1 MKIAFTSSRFVVPL
15 LFTLGLTLSCLQGYA
30 QVRGTVFRDFNGNG
44 TRDTNEPLIPGVV
57 VNVYNTSSGSGVL
70 CGTTTTSGNTAPNY
84 NVAGCG
90 TGDVRV
96 EFVLPTSGQ
105 CAIDSLDF
113 SALGGATYGS
123 SVQFAKGNST
133 NVNFGLYYPNDF
145 NLGAANSMV
154 YVPCYVHGD
163 PVASGG
169 ASGASEWFVGFPY
182 NNTGSTTPPSK
193 KLNGYMIGAT
203 WGVAYS
209 RKAKKIFT
217 SALIKRHVG
226 LGQLG
231 TGGIYI
237 IDEATF
243 VADSL
248 YDLDKNGFRTRA
260 AATAPAYGSSTSYA
274 LATAT
279 AGSPAV
285 ANTGVSVSF
294 LGSTDPVSGLPEGLG
309 VMGTNA
315 QRGLSGTPTTPT
327 YDPAAFDQV
336 GKVGLGDLE
345 ISDDEQYLFVVNLYS
360 RKLLRMKFDNP
371 ANPTTFTEVVEY
383 SLPNI
388 TVNNGL
394 LRPWALKYFRGKLY
408 VGAVSTGENGGSITI
423 NGASDV
429 RAYVFE
435 VNDPTGNLTF
445 NNTPLLDY
453 PLNYTKGT
461 TTSTTGDNR
470 WYPWTHRASDVIWN
484 GAFNLAYPQ
493 PILSDIE
500 FSDRGDMLLTF
511 SDRAGHQ
518 LGANNYRFLSTSTE
532 IRYGT
537 SGGDIQVAGLNCQ
550 TQTFTLESNGRYN
563 SINGELYSGGVGNVQ
578 GPGGGEFFNAEAFGI
593 HAETSMGAMAVLKGT
608 GNVLMTIMDPDA
620 YVTGGVVKFSTS
632 NGAASGA
639 YRLYGDGSVPGATNT
654 ALGKAIGLGDLE
666 LTGTFAPIEIG
677 NRVWQDTDADGFQD
691 AGELGLANVKVILC
705 DANGVKIDSVLTDA
719 NGNYYFSSATGTN
732 TSSAK
737 YGINLLPN
745 TNYILK
751 FPAAVGT
758 NSITTLNAGTNDLI
772 DSDAGTNGQ
781 IAFTTG
787 DIGATDHSFDVGYR
801 SCLPAVTNIAQVTAT
816 CSGVVVNNNASVTV
830 TATGDKYA
838 IGTSTLYAAATTFT
852 GSFTANNL
860 TAGSLLTFRIFNGAD
875 ACYRD
880 TTILVNQK
888 LCPAPPCTNTI
899 GGTVFNDFNNNGVF
913 NTTDSLGFAGIKVY
927 AFNCAGVKIDSAVTD
942 YRGRYTLT
950 NVTASNDT
958 VRIEFVRATFPTWAK
973 PTYNGTDG
981 RTDVQFVIAP
991 NCTVDLGLTTDY
1003 CQTNPFVMVPCHV
1016 NGATT
1021 ATGDALIRFS
1031 YDVTSGGANANKKQL
1046 SNTNQIG
1053 TTWGIAYQKST
1064 SRLFAAAF
1072 LKRHSAMGPNGGG
1085 AIYQINPDATG
1096 LNGTLFFDMNT
1107 VESTG
1112 SIADNATRGVNTA
1125 AGSPNTDAT
1134 TFAQIGKV
1142 SLGDIDITEDEEF
1155 LYTINLATK
1164 KLYRVP
1170 TTNPTAGNVTSWVI
1184 PTPGCVGGEWR
1195 PWATKTYR
1203 GKVYVGGVCD
1213 AATSQLRSDLKAVV
1227 YEFTPATG
1235 TFSQVLNFK
1244 LDFDRGA
1251 ATWYTAL
1258 TGSDLDKQSHWNPWT
1273 DDFTVAVQT
1282 GLHDLY
1288 PQPVLSDIEFDVD
1301 GSMILG
1307 FLDRWGH
1314 QTGEANNFPN
1324 GVLAEQGVT
1333 GGDVMRAYNNNGIY
1347 EIENDGKVGPLT
1359 VGGTT
1364 AQQNYNASST
1374 YAPNGQGRGGKE
1386 FYFGDTWM
1394 NNHDERSMGS
1404 LALLPGSGQVIM
1416 AAMDA
1421 NNTIYSGGTIW
1432 LNNTTGLADKAYTL
1446 YSGGVASFGK
1456 GYALGDLELQ
1466 CNPQPIQIGNRLWI
1480 DTDRDGVQD
1489 PCNEPGIANVVVSLY
1504 DKAGN
1509 FIAKDTTNALGEYY
1523 FDATNVVDTVGLAKP
1538 NFRGPQPNT
1547 QYYIVIGKE
1556 TIGTGAQFN
1565 RADGILTLS
1574 TGQKYELTIANSTQ
1588 NSGNDQNDSDFELAG
1603 SSAPVALQGFPVIC
1617 EATPSS
1623 GANHTFDAGFIPACV
1638 KPLFTAFT
1646 QVNATCSNGVVQNNA
1661 SVTITSNGDKYAI
1674 GTNTAYAS
1682 ATTFTGSFT
1691 LNNQIAGSTITVRVF
1706 KGENACFKDTT
1717 FKVNTVLC
1725 PAPPCTNTIGGTV
1738 FNDFN
1743 NNGVF
1748 NTTDSLGFAG
1758 IKVYAFNCAGAKIDS
1773 AVTDYRGRYTLT
1785 NVTAANDTVRIE
1797 FVRATFPV
1805 WARPTNNGVDGRTD
1819 VQFVI
1824 APNCTVDMGLTGL
1837 HDYCQASPLMTTT
1850 CFVNGASGNG
1860 VNPLE
1865 VLVKF
1870 NYNTSGTT
1878 PQPQYLSNKGE
1889 FGSVWSTAYNN
1900 QTKQLFTGSFLK
1912 RHAGLKDMDGDN
1924 KGDLGIIWQTSNPY
1938 AATLTNSVWADL
1950 TKAPYN
1956 LDFGTIGDDAARGL
1970 GVPTAPSNDA
1980 TTFPLIGKVGIGDID
1995 ISHDNSALWVVNP
2008 KGSQLHKIAINTDG
2022 SAGAL
2027 TTFNIPK
2034 ACGSSYDT
2042 LYIKAGGNVNG
2053 ALINGFVGDEF
2064 FSGGV
2069 TTSSGRSG
2077 AAYSTFRN
2085 GAGFEYKISLPNG
2098 TYNVQLYFGNNT
2110 AARNQTNTV
2119 EGTAQTLAIAAN
2131 ASVSQMFNNVAV
2143 TDDRL
2148 DITINDLPG
2157 GDANA
2162 ILSGIKIWSV
2172 AGAKFEDRAYPFALK
2187 YHKGKVYV
2195 GTTCPAELTQDK
2207 EQLKSIVY
2215 ELTDDGSTIFTPVLT
2230 VPLTYTHG
2238 RPYSQ
2243 EPVVRWQAWTGAI
2256 DKAFNVDIFTV
2267 YPQPVL
2273 SDIEFLEDGD
2283 MVLGFFDRFGHQS
2296 GDRNY
2301 KTYGT
2306 ATIRSTIAG
2315 DVLRADANAGNFTL
2329 ESNGKV
2335 GTNTSAGGVGNN
2347 QGPGGGEFYSGDN
2360 YQTDHLETSY
2370 GGMAFI
2376 AGRNELAVTVL
2387 DPFDV
2392 VSSGVTYFNNTNGN
2406 SARRYQVTP
2415 VSMSTTFFSKAI
2427 ALGDLE
2433 ALCDVA
2439 PVQIGNR
2446 LWIDTDK
2453 DGVQD
2458 PCNEPGIA
2466 NVVVS
2471 LYDKLGNFL
2480 AKDTTNA
2487 LGEYYFDATNV
2498 VDTIGAAKP
2507 NVLGPQPNTQYYI
2520 VIGKEDSKFNTT
2532 TGSLTVGGV
2541 GYQLTKLN
2549 STTDGGNDQNDSD
2562 FEIATNTAPAVLQ
2575 GYPVICET
2583 TPDAGANH
2591 TFDAGFN
2598 STVGS
2603 IGDFVWKDL
2612 NNNGQQDSGEPGV
2625 NGVKMILWSAN
2636 ASGNPVA
2643 KLDSTVTATGGKYEF
2658 KNLPKGD
2665 YIVQLVL
2672 STLPDS
2678 CVISSQKDL
2687 GPDVTDNDF
2696 GTNGLSN
2703 VVKLDPVIGGL
2714 SKDNPTIDAGLYSPK
2729 GSIGDF
2735 VWKDQ
2740 NDNGVQD
2747 VGEPAVAGVI
2757 VQLLNST
2764 TSAVLATDT
2773 TDANGLYLFSN
2784 LNSGSYQLKIVTTS
2798 LPAGCVISS
2807 QQNLGGD
2814 DTKDSDFNPTTGL
2827 SQTVTIDALGTGIA
2841 KDNPTV
2847 DAALYSPKGSI
2858 GDYVWKDQDNDGVQ
2872 DAGEPAVAGVI
2883 VQLLNPTT
2891 SAVLATDTTD
2901 ANGLYLF
2908 SNLNSG
2914 SYQLKIV
2921 TTSLPAGCVIS
2932 SQQDLGGNDTKD
2944 SDFNPTT
2951 GLSQTVTID
2960 ALGTGIVK
2968 DNPTV
2973 DAGLYSPKGSIG
2985 DYVWKDQ
2992 DNDGVQDV
3000 GEPAVAGVIVQLLN
3014 PTTSAVLATDT
3025 TDANGL
3031 YLFSNLNS
3039 GTYQVKIVTTSLPAG
3054 CVISSKQD
3062 LGGDDTKDSDFN
3074 PTTGLSQTVTID
3086 ALGTGIAKDN
3096 PTVDAALYS
3105 PKGSIGDYVWKD
3117 QDNDGVQ
3124 DAGEPAVAGV
3134 IVQLLNPTTS
3144 AVLATDTTDAN
3155 GLYLFSNLNSGS
3167 YQVKIVTT
3175 SLPAG
3180 CVISSQQNLGG
3191 DDTKDSD
3198 FNPTTGLSQTVTIDA
3213 LGTGIVKD
3221 NPTVDAGLY
3230 SPKGSIGDYVWK
3242 DQDNDGVQDV
3252 GEPAVAGVI
3261 VQLLNPTTSAVLATD
3276 TTDAN
3281 GLYLFSNLNSG
3292 SYQVKIVTTSLPAG
3306 CVISSQQNLGGDD
3319 TKDSDFNPTTGLS
3332 QTVTIDAL
3340 GTGIA
3345 KDNPTVDA
3353 GLYSP
3358 KGSIGDYVWKDQD
3371 NDGVQD
3377 AGEPAVAGVIVQ
3389 LLNPTTSAVLATD
3402 TTDANGLYLFSNLNS
3417 GSYQVKIVTTSLPA
3431 GCVISSQQN
3440 LGGDDTK
3447 DSDFNPTTGLSQT
3460 VTIDALGTGIA
3471 KDNPTVDAGLYSPKG
3486 SIGDYVWKDQD
3497 NDGVQDAGEP
3507 AVAGVIVQLLNPTT
3521 SAVLATDTT
3530 DANGLYLFS
3539 NLNSGSYQLKI
3550 VTTSLPA
3557 GCVISSQQDLGGDD
3571 TKDSD
3576 FNPTTGLSQTVTID
3590 ALGTGIVKDNPTV
3603 DAGLY
3608 SPKGS
3613 IGDYVW
3619 KDQDNDGVQDVGEP
3633 AVAGVIVQLLNPSTS
3648 AVLATDTTDAN
3659 GLYLFSNL
3667 NSGTYQVK
3675 IVTTSLPAGCVI
3687 SSKQDLGGDDTKD
3700 SDFNPT
3706 TGLSQTVTIDALGT
3720 GIVKDNPTVD
3730 AALYSP
3736 KGSIGD
3742 FVWKD
3747 VNNNGLQDLPAE
3759 KGVAGVILELYRLEG
3774 ITTPTPVLVAK
3785 DTTDATGK
3793 YLFTNLSS
3801 GNYFVQLVL
3810 SSLADTCQITSKQ
3823 NEGAD
3828 DTKDSDFGPTTG
3840 RSQVVPIDALGT
3852 GIAKDNL
3859 TVDAGLIVPCVKSS
3873 VIVTEAPLCSQDV
3886 QTYSIKFTVNN
3897 KMGIVKVNK
3906 GTLTGNNPYT
3916 VTGIPSGA
3924 SLIITDSL
3932 SALCKA
3938 DTTIVGPNCNCN
3950 PPVPVLLAPS
3960 MTACIGDTFPTLK
3973 AAIVGLATV
3982 EWYSQQTGGTLL
3994 STGLNYKPAGTVT
4007 GSTVFY
4013 AQARSTDPSCPTAIS
4028 TSRVPANINAQ
4039 NCIDTIDLA
4048 LKKSIS
4054 TKIARVGDVLT
4065 YTVKVWNEWNKNATG
4080 VEVTDSIATT
4090 AQFVSGS
4097 FVASRGS
4104 ATISGNVIKWTIGN
4118 IAANGDTV
4126 TLRYQVRAT
4135 QAGVHLNT
4143 AEISKTNEKD
4153 RDSTPGNG
4161 KGGEDD
4167 IDQQCFTVPFELCA
4181 GQKLE
4186 VGVPANLTNVQWFR
4200 NGGTT
4205 VVATG
4210 NVVLFS
4216 EDGVYTFT
4224 ATNQTCPS
4232 NGCCPVIIEPGTN
4245 CCPAEVCVPFTV
4257 RKVKK

>member
-15 LFTLGLTLSCLQGYA
+15 LFALGLTLSCLQGYA

-70 CGTTTTSGNTAPNY
+70 CGTATTSGNTAPNY
-84 NVAGCG
+84 SVAGCS

-96 EFVLPTSGQ
+96 EFVLPTSGL
-105 CAIDSLDF
+105 CANDSVDI
-113 SALGGATYGS
+113 SALGGAAYGS

-133 NVNFGLYYPNDF
+133 NINFGLHNPNDF
-145 NLGAANSMV
+145 NRGAANTMV

-163 PVASGG
+163 PTVAGG
-169 ASGASEWFVGFPY
+169 TAGAEPWFVGYPY
-182 NNTGSTTPPSK
+182 NNSGTTAPTRK
-193 KLNGYMIGAT
+193 MNGYKMGPT

-209 RKAKKIFT
+209 KTAKKMFT
-217 SALIKRHVG
+217 SALVKRHVG
-226 LGQLG
+226 IGPMN
-231 TGGIYI
+231 TGGIYMLE
-237 IDEATF
+237 DSSTNTF
-243 VADSL
+243 KVTQF
-248 YDLDKNGFRTRA
+248 YDLDNNGFRTRA
-260 AATAPAYGSSTSYA
+260 AASAVAYGSGSSYS
-274 LATAT
+274 LTT
-279 AGSPAV
+279 QTVGGT
-285 ANTGVSVSF
+285 ANTGVLVSY
-294 LGSTDPVSGLPEGLG
+294 LGSTDPVSGAPEGMG
-309 VMGTNA
+309 VLGTNS
-315 QRGLSGTPTTPT
+315 QRGLTGSPTTPT
-327 YDPAAFDQV
+327 YDPATFDQI
-336 GKVGLGDLE
+336 GKVGLGDIE
-345 ISDDEQYLFVVNLYS
+345 ISDDDQYLFVVNVFS
-360 RKLLRMKFDNP
+360 RKIVRLKLNSIT
-371 ANPTTFTEVVEY
+371 NPTGVSEATEY
-383 SLPNI
+383 DLPNF
-388 TVNNGL
+388 TAPNGV
-394 LRPWALKYFRGKLY
+394 LRPWGLKFFRGKLY
-408 VGAVSTGENGGSITI
+408 VGAVTTGENGGSRTT
-423 NGASDV
+423 DL
-429 RAYVFE
+429 RAVVFE
-435 VNDPTGNLTF
+435 VNNPTGAFTF
-445 NNTPLLDY
+445 NSTPILNYLLDF
-453 PLNYTKGT
+453 NKGT
-461 TTSTTGDNR
+461 ASSLAGDNK
-470 WYPWTHRASDVIWN
+470 WFTWTNDVRNVFVN
-484 GAFNLAYPQ
+484 GTNSAYPQ

-500 FSDRGDMLLTF
+500 FSDRGDIILDFM
-511 SDRAGHQ
+511 DRSGNQ
-518 LGANNYRFLSTSTE
+518 FGARNYHYLSTNTTL
-532 IRYGT
+532 IYHAI
-537 SGGDIQVAGLNCQ
+537 GGDIQIAGLNC
-550 TQTFTLESNGRYN
+550 TTGEYTLESNGRFN
-563 SINGELYSGGVGNVQ
+563 SINGEQYTGGLANAQ
-578 GPGGGEFFNAEAFGI
+578 GPGNGEFFNADVYGI
-593 HAETSMGAMAVLKGT
+593 HAETSMGAAAVLKGD
-608 GNVLMTIMDPDA
+608 GKLMLTLMDPIN
-620 YVTGGVVKFSTS
+620 YVSGGTGKFSTT
-632 NGAASGA
+632 NAAA
-639 YRLYGDGSVPGATNT
+639 TNLYQLYYEPVTGTTNT

-666 LTGTFAPIEIG
+666 LSGELAPIEIG

-705 DANGVKIDSVLTDA
+705 DAGGVKIDSVLTDA

-737 YGINLLPN
+737 YGIDLQPN

-751 FPAAVGT
+751 FPTAVGT
-758 NSITTLNAGTNDLI
+758 NSITTLNAGSNDLI

-787 DIGATDHSFDVGYR
+787 NVGATDHSFDVGYR

-816 CSGVVVNNNASVTV
+816 CSGVVVNNNASVTI

-838 IGTSTLYAAATTFT
+838 VGTSTSYATATAFT

-888 LCPAPPCTNTI
+888 LCPAPPCSNTI

-942 YRGRYTLT
+942 YRGRYTMT

-958 VRIEFVRATFPTWAK
+958 VRIEFVRSTFPSWVK

-991 NCTVDLGLTTDY
+991 NCSVDLGLTADY

-1031 YDVTSGGANANKKQL
+1031 YDVTSAGANANKKQL

-1085 AIYQINPDATG
+1085 AIYQINPDAAG

-1112 SIADNATRGVNTA
+1112 TIADNATRGVNTA

-1170 TTNPTAGNVTSWVI
+1170 TTNPTAGNVTSWAI

-1227 YEFTPATG
+1227 YEFTPVTG

-1251 ATWYTAL
+1251 ATSYTAT

-1347 EIENDGKVGPLT
+1347 EIENNGKAGPLT

-1394 NNHDERSMGS
+1394 SNHDERSMGS

-1421 NNTIYSGGTIW
+1421 NNTVYSGGAIW
-1432 LNNTTGLADKAYTL
+1432 LNNITGLADKAYTI

-1456 GYALGDLELQ
+1456 GYALGDMELQ

-1480 DTDRDGVQD
+1480 DTDKDGVQD

-1565 RADGILTLS
+1565 RTDGILTLS

-1588 NSGNDQNDSDFELAG
+1588 NSGNDQNDNDFELAG
-1603 SSAPVALQGFPVIC
+1603 NTAPVALQGFPVIC
-1617 EATPSS
+1617 ETTPSA
-1623 GANHTFDAGFIPACV
+1623 GVNHTFDAGFIPACV
-1638 KPLFTAFT
+1638 KPVFTAVT
-1646 QVNATCSNGVVQNNA
+1646 QVNATCTNGTPQNNA
-1661 SVTITSNGDKYAI
+1661 SVTITASGDKYAL
-1674 GTNTAYAS
+1674 GTATTYAS
-1682 ATTFTGSFT
+1682 ATAFTGSFT
-1691 LNNQIAGSTITVRVF
+1691 LTNQTAGSSITVRVF
-1706 KGENACFKDTT
+1706 KGDDICIKDTT
-1717 FKVNTVLC
+1717 IKVNTVLC

-1758 IKVYAFNCAGAKIDS
+1758 VKVYAFNCAGVKIDS

-1785 NVTAANDTVRIE
+1785 NVTASSDTVRIE
-1797 FVRATFPV
+1797 FVRSTFPT
-1805 WARPTNNGVDGRTD
+1805 WARPTYNGVDGRTD

-1824 APNCTVDMGLTGL
+1824 APNCTVDLGLTGL

-1860 VNPLE
+1860 TTPLE

-1870 NYNTSGTT
+1870 NYNTTGTT
-1878 PQPQYLSNKGE
+1878 PTPQYLSNKGE

-1912 RHAGLKDMDGDN
+1912 RHAGLKDTDGDN
-1924 KGDLGIIWQTSNPY
+1924 KGDLGIIWQTSDPY

-1956 LDFGTIGDDAARGL
+1956 LDFGTIGDDAARQL

-1980 TTFPLIGKVGIGDID
+1980 TTFPLIGKVGVGDMD

-2022 SAGAL
+2022 SPGAL

-2064 FSGGV
+2064 FAGGV
-2069 TTSSGRSG
+2069 TATSGRTG

-2085 GAGFEYKISLPNG
+2085 GAGFRYLISVPNG

-2119 EGTAQTLAIAAN
+2119 EGTAQTLAIAAS
-2131 ASVSQMFNNVAV
+2131 ASVSQMFSNVTV

-2148 DITINDLPG
+2148 DIAINDNPG

-2207 EQLKSIVY
+2207 DQLKSIVY
-2215 ELTDDGSTIFTPVLT
+2215 ELPDDGSSIFTPVLT
-2230 VPLTYTHG
+2230 VPLTYRHG
-2238 RPYSQ
+2238 RTYSQ
-2243 EPVVRWQAWTGAI
+2243 ESVERWQAWTGAI
-2256 DKAFNVDIFTV
+2256 DKAFNEFEFTV

-2283 MVLGFFDRFGHQS
+2283 MVLGFFDRFGHQT

-2306 ATIRSTIAG
+2306 STIRSTIAG
-2315 DVLRADANAGNFTL
+2315 DVLRADAQAGNFIL

-2347 QGPGGGEFYSGDN
+2347 HGPGGGEFYSGDN

-2387 DPFDV
+2387 DPFNV

-2415 VSMSTTFFSKAI
+2415 VMMNTTFFSKAI

-2433 ALCDVA
+2433 ALCDLA
-2439 PVQIGNR
+2439 PIQIGNR

-2458 PCNEPGIA
+2458 PCNEPGIP

-2471 LYDKLGNFL
+2471 LYDKVGNFL

-2498 VDTIGAAKP
+2498 VDTIGLAKP
-2507 NVLGPQPNTQYYI
+2507 NFLGPQPNTQYYV

-2532 TGSLTVGGV
+2532 TGSLTIGGI

-2562 FEIATNTAPAVLQ
+2562 FAIATNTAPVALQ

-2583 TPDAGANH
+2583 TPNAGANH

-2598 STVGS
+2598 SAVGS
-2603 IGDFVWKDL
+2603 IGD
-2612 NNNGQQDSGEPGV
+2612 
-2625 NGVKMILWSAN
+2625 
-2636 ASGNPVA
+2636 
-2643 KLDSTVTATGGKYEF
+2643 Y
-2658 KNLPKGD
+2658 
-2665 YIVQLVL
+2665 
-2672 STLPDS
+2672 
-2678 CVISSQKDL
+2678 
-2687 GPDVTDNDF
+2687 
-2696 GTNGLSN
+2696 
-2703 VVKLDPVIGGL
+2703 
-2714 SKDNPTIDAGLYSPK
+2714 
-2729 GSIGDF
+2729 

-2740 NDNGVQD
+2740 NNNGVQES
-2747 VGEPAVAGVI
+2747 GEPAVAGVI
-2757 VQLLNST
+2757 VQLLNAT

-2773 TDANGLYLFSN
+2773 TNAQGLYLFPN
-2784 LNSGSYQLKIVTTS
+2784 L
-2798 LPAGCVISS
+2798 
-2807 QQNLGGD
+2807 
-2814 DTKDSDFNPTTGL
+2814 
-2827 SQTVTIDALGTGIA
+2827 
-2841 KDNPTV
+2841 
-2847 DAALYSPKGSI
+2847 
-2858 GDYVWKDQDNDGVQ
+2858 
-2872 DAGEPAVAGVI
+2872 E
-2883 VQLLNPTT
+2883 
-2891 SAVLATDTTD
+2891 
-2901 ANGLYLF
+2901 
-2908 SNLNSG
+2908 
-2914 SYQLKIV
+2914 
-2921 TTSLPAGCVIS
+2921 
-2932 SQQDLGGNDTKD
+2932 
-2944 SDFNPTT
+2944 
-2951 GLSQTVTID
+2951 
-2960 ALGTGIVK
+2960 
-2968 DNPTV
+2968 
-2973 DAGLYSPKGSIG
+2973 
-2985 DYVWKDQ
+2985 
-2992 DNDGVQDV
+2992 
-3000 GEPAVAGVIVQLLN
+3000 
-3014 PTTSAVLATDT
+3014 
-3025 TDANGL
+3025 
-3031 YLFSNLNS
+3031 S
-3039 GTYQVKIVTTSLPAG
+3039 GTYQVKIVTTSLPPG
-3054 CVISSKQD
+3054 CVISSQQD

-3074 PTTGLSQTVTID
+3074 PTTGLSQVVTI
-3086 ALGTGIAKDN
+3086 N
-3096 PTVDAALYS
+3096 
-3105 PKGSIGDYVWKD
+3105 
-3117 QDNDGVQ
+3117 
-3124 DAGEPAVAGV
+3124 
-3134 IVQLLNPTTS
+3134 
-3144 AVLATDTTDAN
+3144 
-3155 GLYLFSNLNSGS
+3155 
-3167 YQVKIVTT
+3167 
-3175 SLPAG
+3175 
-3180 CVISSQQNLGG
+3180 
-3191 DDTKDSD
+3191 
-3198 FNPTTGLSQTVTIDA
+3198 
-3213 LGTGIVKD
+3213 
-3221 NPTVDAGLY
+3221 
-3230 SPKGSIGDYVWK
+3230 
-3242 DQDNDGVQDV
+3242 
-3252 GEPAVAGVI
+3252 
-3261 VQLLNPTTSAVLATD
+3261 
-3276 TTDAN
+3276 
-3281 GLYLFSNLNSG
+3281 
-3292 SYQVKIVTTSLPAG
+3292 
-3306 CVISSQQNLGGDD
+3306 
-3319 TKDSDFNPTTGLS
+3319 
-3332 QTVTIDAL
+3332 AL

-3358 KGSIGDYVWKDQD
+3358 KGSIGDYVWKDQ
-3371 NDGVQD
+3371 NNNGVQES
-3377 AGEPAVAGVIVQ
+3377 GEPAVAGVIVQ
-3389 LLNPTTSAVLATD
+3389 LLNATTSAVLATD
-3402 TTDANGLYLFSNLNS
+3402 TTNAQGLYLFPNLES
-3417 GSYQVKIVTTSLPA
+3417 GTYQV
-3431 GCVISSQQN
+3431 
-3440 LGGDDTK
+3440 
-3447 DSDFNPTTGLSQT
+3447 
-3460 VTIDALGTGIA
+3460 
-3471 KDNPTVDAGLYSPKG
+3471 
-3486 SIGDYVWKDQD
+3486 
-3497 NDGVQDAGEP
+3497 
-3507 AVAGVIVQLLNPTT
+3507 
-3521 SAVLATDTT
+3521 
-3530 DANGLYLFS
+3530 
-3539 NLNSGSYQLKI
+3539 KI

-3576 FNPTTGLSQTVTID
+3576 FNPTTGLSQVVTIN
-3590 ALGTGIVKDNPTV
+3590 ALGTGIAKDNPTIDAGLYSPKGSIGDYVWKDQNNNGVQDSGEPAVAGVIVQLLNATTSAVLATDTTNAQGLYLFPNLESGTYQVKIVTTSLPAGCVISSQQDLGGDDTKDSDFNPTTGLSQVVTINALGTGIAKDNPTV

-3619 KDQDNDGVQDVGEP
+3619 KDQNNNGVQESGEP
-3633 AVAGVIVQLLNPSTS
+3633 AVAGVIVQLLNATTS
-3648 AVLATDTTDAN
+3648 AVLATDTTNAQ
-3659 GLYLFSNL
+3659 GLYLFPNL
-3667 NSGTYQVK
+3667 ESGTYQVK

-3687 SSKQDLGGDDTKD
+3687 SSQQDQGGDDTKDSDFNPTTGLSQVVTINALGTGIAKDNPTVDAGLYSPKGSIGDYVWKDQNNNGVQESGEPAVAGVIVQLLNSTTSVVLATDTTNAQGLYLFPNLESGTYQVKIVTTSLPAGCVISSQQDQGGDDTKDSDFNPTTGLSQVVTINALGTGIAKDNPTVDAGLYSPKGSIGDYVWKDQNNNGVQESGEPAVAGVIVQLLNATTSAVLATDTTNAQGLYLFPNLDSGTYQVKIVTTSLPVGCVISSQQDQGGDDTKDSDFNPTTGLSQVVTISVLGTGIAKDNPTVDAGLYSPKGSIGDYVWKDQNNNGVQESGEPAVAGVIVQLLNATTSAVLATDTTNAQGLYLFPNLESGTYQVKIITTSLPAGCVISSQQDLGGDDTKD

-3706 TGLSQTVTIDALGT
+3706 TGLSQVVTINALGT
-3720 GIVKDNPTVD
+3720 GIAKDNPTIDAGLYSPKGSIGDYVWKDQNNNGVQESGEPAVAGVIVQLLNATTSAVLATDTTNAQGLYLFPNLESGTYQVKIVTTSLPAGCVISSQQNLGGDDAKDSDFNPTTGLSQVVTINTLGTGLTKDNPTVD
-3730 AALYSP
+3730 AGLYSPKGSIGDYVWKDQNNNGVQDSGEPAVAGVIVQLLNSTTSAVLATDTTNAQGLYLFPNLESGTYQVKIVTTSLPAGCVISSQQDLGGDDTKDSDFNPTTGLSQVVTINTLGTGLAKDNPTVDAGLYSP

-3759 KGVAGVILELYRLEG
+3759 KGVAGVILELYRLDG
-3774 ITTPTPVLVAK
+3774 VTTPTPVLVAK

-3810 SSLADTCQITSKQ
+3810 SSLADTCKITSKQ

-3897 KMGIVKVNK
+3897 KMGTVKVNK
-3906 GTLTGNNPYT
+3906 GALTGNNPYT

-3982 EWYSQQTGGTLL
+3982 EWFSQQTGGTLL
-3994 STGLNYKPAGTVT
+3994 STGLNYKPTGTVT

-4039 NCIDTIDLA
+4039 NCVDTIDLA

-4054 TKIARVGDVLT
+4054 AKIVRVGDVLT
-4065 YTVKVWNEWNKNATG
+4065 YTVKVWNQWTKNATG

-4097 FVASRGS
+4097 FSPSRGTT
-4104 ATISGNVIKWTIGN
+4104 TISGNVIKWNIGN
-4118 IAANGDTV
+4118 INANGDTV
-4126 TLRYQVRAT
+4126 TLSYQVRAT

-4186 VGVPANLTNVQWFR
+4186 VGVPANLTNVQWFK

-4216 EDGVYTFT
+4216 EDGIYTFT

-4257 RKVKK
+4257 RKIKK

>member
-1 MKIAFTSSRFVVPL
+1 MKVSYISYRLKVSFFFAFG
-15 LFTLGLTLSCLQGYA
+15 LFFFCLQGFA

-44 TRDTNEPLIPGVV
+44 TRDTNEPLVPGVI

-70 CGTTTTSGNTAPNY
+70 CGTTTTLGNTVPNY
-84 NVAGCG
+84 NVTGCG
-90 TGDVRV
+90 TDDVRV
-96 EFVLPTSGQ
+96 EFVIANSGI
-105 CAIDSLDF
+105 CVDTTFDRP
-113 SALGGATYGS
+113 ALGGSGYGS
-123 SVQFAKGNST
+123 SIQFAKGNST
-133 NVNFGLYYPNDF
+133 NVNFAIYDPNDYYASTAGV
-145 NLGAANSMV
+145 NV
-154 YVPCYVHGD
+154 YVPCYLNGD
-163 PVASGG
+163 PLPSGS
-169 ASGASEWFVGFPY
+169 ASGASDWFVGFPY
-182 NNTGSTTPPSK
+182 TNSGSATAPTR
-193 KLNGYMIGAT
+193 KLNGAIIGST

-209 RKAKKIFT
+209 KQSGKIFT
-217 SALIKRHVG
+217 AAFLKRHIG
-226 LGQLG
+226 LGKLG
-231 TGGIYI
+231 SGGIYMLTPTANSFTVN
-237 IDEATF
+237 EF
-243 VADSL
+243 
-248 YDLDKNGFRTRA
+248 YDMDANGHRTRA
-260 AATAPAYGSSTSYA
+260 ASTAVAYGAGSSFNINAAGT
-274 LATAT
+274 TAT
-279 AGSPAV
+279 
-285 ANTGVSVSF
+285 F
-294 LGSTDPVSGLPEGLG
+294 LGATDALTSQPEGFG
-309 VMGTNA
+309 VVGSNSD
-315 QRGLSGTPTTPT
+315 RVLPTTLNTPS
-327 YDPAAFDQV
+327 YDPAAFDQT
-336 GKVGLGDLE
+336 GKLGLGDIE
-345 ISDDEQYLFVVNLYS
+345 ISEDGRFLFVMNLYS
-360 RKLLRMKFDNP
+360 RLLFRLELDDP
-371 ANPTTFTEVVEY
+371 ANPTSVIDVKSY
-383 SLPNI
+383 PLPA
-388 TVNNGL
+388 TSCTNGV
-394 LRPWALKYFRGKLY
+394 LRPFAVTFHRDKVY
-408 VGAVSTGENGGSITI
+408 VGAVCSGENGGSNTI
-423 NGASDV
+423 NGATDLY
-429 RAYVFE
+429 AYVFRLD
-435 VNDPTGNLTF
+435 DPTLGTAAF
-445 NNTPLLDY
+445 STTPVLSS
-453 PLNYTKGT
+453 PLNYRKGFADGG
-461 TTSTTGDNR
+461 TSNQ
-470 WYPWTHRASDVIWN
+470 WHPWTNVAGYNTVDTRSR
-484 GAFNLAYPQ
+484 PS
-493 PILSDIE
+493 PILSNID
-500 FSDRGDMLLTF
+500 FSDRGDLMLNF
-511 SDRAGHQ
+511 MDRHGNQ
-518 LGANNYRFLSTSTE
+518 FGYLNRRFLKNNDATLIDATIGGE
-532 IRYGT
+532 LLIAGVDCNGT
-537 SGGDIQVAGLNCQ
+537 Y
-550 TQTFTLESNGRYN
+550 TLESNARITT
-563 SINGELYSGGVGNVQ
+563 INGEVITTSGANNSQ
-578 GPGGGEFFNAEAFGI
+578 GPGSSTAPVTSGEFFTGDNGI
-593 HAETSMGAMAVLKGT
+593 HAEASMGAFASFPGLGEFIT
-608 GNVLMTIMDPDA
+608 TIMDPIVVWSGGTRRISTTLGSKITSSD
-620 YVTGGVVKFSTS
+620 YQLYDSGNTGTS
-632 NGAASGA
+632 
-639 YRLYGDGSVPGATNT
+639 
-654 ALGKAIGLGDLE
+654 GKANGLGDIE
-666 LTGTFAPIEIG
+666 LSAGFAPIEIG
-677 NRVWQDTDADGFQD
+677 NRVWDDKDGDGIQD
-691 AGELGLANVKVILC
+691 AGEPGLAGIKVILC
-705 DANGVKIDSVLTDA
+705 TSAGAKIDSVVTDA
-719 NGNYYFSSATGTN
+719 NGTYYFSSATGTN
-732 TSSAK
+732 STSAK
-737 YGINLLPN
+737 YGLSLAPN
-745 TNYILK
+745 TSYLLK
-751 FPAAVGT
+751 FPTSSGVFFLISKDQG
-758 NSITTLNAGTNDLI
+758 SSDLI
-772 DSDAGTNGQ
+772 DSDAQTDGQ
-781 IAFTTG
+781 VPFKTG
-787 DIGATDHSFDVGYR
+787 DLGIVNHSFDVGYQ
-801 SCLPAVTNIAQVTAT
+801 SCVPIISSIAQTTAT
-816 CSGVVVNNNASVTV
+816 CNGTVVNNNASVTI
-830 TATGDKYA
+830 TSSGDKYA

-852 GSFTANNL
+852 GSFTANSL
-860 TAGSLLTFRIFNGAD
+860 TAGKFLTFRIFNGAD

-950 NVTASNDT
+950 NVTAANDT
-958 VRIEFVRATFPTWAK
+958 VRIEFARATFPSWAK
-973 PTYNGTDG
+973 PTYNGVDG

-1003 CQTNPFVMVPCHV
+1003 CQNNPFVLVPCHV

-1031 YDVTSGGANANKKQL
+1031 YDVTSAGANANKKQL
-1046 SNTNQIG
+1046 SSTNQIG

-1072 LKRHSAMGPNGGG
+1072 LKRHAAMGPNGGG

-1134 TFAQIGKV
+1134 AFAQIGKV
-1142 SLGDIDITEDEEF
+1142 SLGDIDITEDEQF

-1170 TTNPTAGNVTSWVI
+1170 TTNPTAGNVASWLI

-1213 AATSQLRSDLKAVV
+1213 ASTSLLRSDMKAVV

-1235 TFSQVLNFK
+1235 TFSQVLDFK
-1244 LDFDRGA
+1244 LDFARGNASSILCTSA
-1251 ATWYTAL
+1251 A
-1258 TGSDLDKQSHWNPWT
+1258 SIDKATHWNPWT
-1273 DDFTVAVQT
+1273 DVHTVFNDCGANDV
-1282 GLHDLY
+1282 Y

-1324 GVLAEQGVT
+1324 GTFGEQGTV

-1347 EIENDGKVGPLT
+1347 EIENNGQVGPLT

-1386 FYFGDTWM
+1386 FYFGDTWQST
-1394 NNHDERSMGS
+1394 HDERSMGS
-1404 LALLPGSGQVIM
+1404 LALLPGRSEVIM
-1416 AAMDA
+1416 AVMDP
-1421 NNTIYSGGTIW
+1421 NTTIYSGGAAWLSNINGLSNKEYTI
-1432 LNNTTGLADKAYTL
+1432 
-1446 YSGGVASFGK
+1446 YSGGAASFGK

-1480 DTDRDGVQD
+1480 DTDKDGVQD

-1504 DKAGN
+1504 DKSGN

-1538 NFRGPQPNT
+1538 NFLGPQPNT

-1565 RADGILTLS
+1565 RTDGILTLS
-1574 TGQKYELTIANSTQ
+1574 TGQKYELTIPNSTQ
-1588 NSGNDQNDSDFELAG
+1588 NSGNDQNDNDFELAG
-1603 SSAPVALQGFPVIC
+1603 NTAPVALQGFPVIC
-1617 EATPSS
+1617 EATPSA

-1638 KPLFTAFT
+1638 KPVFTAVT
-1646 QVNATCSNGVVQNNA
+1646 QVNATCANGTVQNNA
-1661 SVTITSNGDKYAI
+1661 SVTITASGDKYAL
-1674 GTNTAYAS
+1674 GTATTYAS
-1682 ATTFTGSFT
+1682 ATAFTGSFT
-1691 LNNQIAGSTITVRVF
+1691 LTNQTAGNIITVRVF
-1706 KGENACFKDTT
+1706 KGNNVCFKDTT
-1717 FKVNTVLC
+1717 IKVNTVLC

-1758 IKVYAFNCAGAKIDS
+1758 VKVYAFNCAGVKIDS

-1785 NVTAANDTVRIE
+1785 NVTASSDTVRIE
-1797 FVRATFPV
+1797 FVRSTFPT
-1805 WARPTNNGVDGRTD
+1805 WARPTYNGVDGRTD

-1824 APNCTVDMGLTGL
+1824 APNCTVDLGLTGL

-1860 VNPLE
+1860 ATPLE

-1870 NYNTSGTT
+1870 NYNTTGST
-1878 PQPQYLSNKGE
+1878 PTPQYLSNKGE

-1912 RHAGLKDMDGDN
+1912 RHAGLKDTDGDN
-1924 KGDLGIIWQTSNPY
+1924 KGDLGIIWQTSDPY

-1956 LDFGTIGDDAARGL
+1956 LDFGTIGDDAARQL

-1980 TTFPLIGKVGIGDID
+1980 TTFPLIGKVGVGDID

-2022 SAGAL
+2022 SPGAL

-2064 FSGGV
+2064 FAGGV
-2069 TTSSGRSG
+2069 TANSGRTG

-2085 GAGFEYKISLPNG
+2085 GGGFQYLISVPNG
-2098 TYNVQLYFGNNT
+2098 TYNVQLYFGNNAT
-2110 AARNQTNTV
+2110 ARNQTNRV
-2119 EGTAQTLAIAAN
+2119 EGTAQTLAIAAS
-2131 ASVSQMFNNVAV
+2131 ASVSQMFSNVTV

-2148 DITINDLPG
+2148 DIAINDNPG

-2207 EQLKSIVY
+2207 DQLKSIVY
-2215 ELTDDGSTIFTPVLT
+2215 ELPDDGSSIFTPVFT
-2230 VPLTYTHG
+2230 VPLTYRHG
-2238 RPYSQ
+2238 RTYSQ
-2243 EPVVRWQAWTGAI
+2243 EPVERWQAWTGAI
-2256 DKAFNVDIFTV
+2256 DKAFNEVEFTV

-2283 MVLGFFDRFGHQS
+2283 MVLGFFDRFGHQT

-2306 ATIRSTIAG
+2306 STIRSTIAG
-2315 DVLRADANAGNFTL
+2315 DVLRADAQAGNFVL

-2387 DPFDV
+2387 DPFNV

-2415 VSMSTTFFSKAI
+2415 VMMSTTFFSKAI

-2433 ALCDVA
+2433 ALCDLA

-2471 LYDKLGNFL
+2471 LYDKAGNFI

-2498 VDTIGAAKP
+2498 VDTLGTAKP
-2507 NVLGPQPNTQYYI
+2507 NVLGPQPNTQYYV

-2532 TGSLTVGGV
+2532 TGSLTIGGI

-2562 FEIATNTAPAVLQ
+2562 FAIATNTAPVALQ

-2583 TPDAGANH
+2583 TPNAGANH
-2591 TFDAGFN
+2591 TFDAGFIN
-2598 STVGS
+2598 SAVGS
-2603 IGDFVWKDL
+2603 IGD
-2612 NNNGQQDSGEPGV
+2612 
-2625 NGVKMILWSAN
+2625 
-2636 ASGNPVA
+2636 
-2643 KLDSTVTATGGKYEF
+2643 Y
-2658 KNLPKGD
+2658 
-2665 YIVQLVL
+2665 
-2672 STLPDS
+2672 
-2678 CVISSQKDL
+2678 
-2687 GPDVTDNDF
+2687 
-2696 GTNGLSN
+2696 
-2703 VVKLDPVIGGL
+2703 
-2714 SKDNPTIDAGLYSPK
+2714 
-2729 GSIGDF
+2729 

-2740 NDNGVQD
+2740 NNNGVQD
-2747 VGEPAVAGVI
+2747 SGEPAVAGVI
-2757 VQLLNST
+2757 VQLLNAT

-2773 TDANGLYLFSN
+2773 TNAQGLYLFSN
-2784 LNSGSYQLKIVTTS
+2784 L
-2798 LPAGCVISS
+2798 
-2807 QQNLGGD
+2807 
-2814 DTKDSDFNPTTGL
+2814 
-2827 SQTVTIDALGTGIA
+2827 
-2841 KDNPTV
+2841 
-2847 DAALYSPKGSI
+2847 
-2858 GDYVWKDQDNDGVQ
+2858 
-2872 DAGEPAVAGVI
+2872 E
-2883 VQLLNPTT
+2883 
-2891 SAVLATDTTD
+2891 
-2901 ANGLYLF
+2901 
-2908 SNLNSG
+2908 
-2914 SYQLKIV
+2914 
-2921 TTSLPAGCVIS
+2921 
-2932 SQQDLGGNDTKD
+2932 
-2944 SDFNPTT
+2944 
-2951 GLSQTVTID
+2951 
-2960 ALGTGIVK
+2960 
-2968 DNPTV
+2968 
-2973 DAGLYSPKGSIG
+2973 
-2985 DYVWKDQ
+2985 
-2992 DNDGVQDV
+2992 
-3000 GEPAVAGVIVQLLN
+3000 
-3014 PTTSAVLATDT
+3014 
-3025 TDANGL
+3025 
-3031 YLFSNLNS
+3031 S
-3039 GTYQVKIVTTSLPAG
+3039 GT
-3054 CVISSKQD
+3054 
-3062 LGGDDTKDSDFN
+3062 
-3074 PTTGLSQTVTID
+3074 
-3086 ALGTGIAKDN
+3086 
-3096 PTVDAALYS
+3096 
-3105 PKGSIGDYVWKD
+3105 
-3117 QDNDGVQ
+3117 
-3124 DAGEPAVAGV
+3124 
-3134 IVQLLNPTTS
+3134 
-3144 AVLATDTTDAN
+3144 
-3155 GLYLFSNLNSGS
+3155 

-3198 FNPTTGLSQTVTIDA
+3198 FNPTTGLSQVVTINA
-3213 LGTGIVKD
+3213 LGTGLAKD

-3242 DQDNDGVQDV
+3242 DQNNNGVQDS

-3261 VQLLNPTTSAVLATD
+3261 VQLLNATTSAVLATDTTNAQGLYLFPNLESGTYQVKIVTTSLPAGCVISSQQDLGGDDTKDSDFNPTTGLSQVVTINALGTGLAKDNPTVDAGLYSPKGSIGDYVWKDQNNNGVQDSGEPAVAGVIVQLLNSTTSAVLATD

-3281 GLYLFSNLNSG
+3281 GLYLFSNLESGTYQVKIVTTSLPAGCVISSQQDLGGDDTKDSDFNPTTGLSQVVTINALGTGLAKDNPTVDAGLYSPKGSIGDYVWKDQNNNGVQDSGEPAVAGVIVQLLNATTSAVLATDTTNAQGLYLFPNLESGTYQVKIVTTSLPAGCVISSQQDLGGDDTKDSDFNPTTGLSQVVTINALGTGIAKDNPTVDAGLYSPKGSIGDYVWKDQNNNGVQDSGEPAVAGVIVQLLNATTSAVLATDTTNAQGLYLFPNLESGTYQVKIVTTSLPAGCVISSQQDLGGDDTKDSDFNPTTGLSQVVTINALGTGLAKDNPTVDAGLYSPKGSIGDYVWKDQNNNGVQDSGEPAVAGVIVQLLNSTTSAVLATDTTNAQGLYLFPNLESGTYQVKIVTTSLPAGCVISSQQDLGGDDTKDSDFNPTTGLSQVVTINALGTGIAKDNPTVDAGLYSPKG
-3292 SYQVKIVTTSLPAG
+3292 SIGDYVWKDQNNNGVQDSGEPAVAGVIVQLLNSTTSAVLATDTTNAQGLYLFPNLESGTYQVKIVTTSLPAG

-3332 QTVTIDAL
+3332 QVVTINAL
-3340 GTGIA
+3340 GTGLA

-3358 KGSIGDYVWKDQD
+3358 KGSIGDYVWKDQ
-3371 NDGVQD
+3371 NNNGVQD
-3377 AGEPAVAGVIVQ
+3377 SGEPAVAGVIVQ
-3389 LLNPTTSAVLATD
+3389 LLNATTSAVLAID
-3402 TTDANGLYLFSNLNS
+3402 TTNAQGLYLFPNLES
-3417 GSYQVKIVTTSLPA
+3417 GTYQVKIVTTSLPA

-3447 DSDFNPTTGLSQT
+3447 DSDFNPTTGLSQV
-3460 VTIDALGTGIA
+3460 VTINALGTGLA
-3471 KDNPTVDAGLYSPKG
+3471 KDNSTVDAGLYSPKG
-3486 SIGDYVWKDQD
+3486 SIGDY
-3497 NDGVQDAGEP
+3497 
-3507 AVAGVIVQLLNPTT
+3507 
-3521 SAVLATDTT
+3521 
-3530 DANGLYLFS
+3530 
-3539 NLNSGSYQLKI
+3539 
-3550 VTTSLPA
+3550 
-3557 GCVISSQQDLGGDD
+3557 
-3571 TKDSD
+3571 
-3576 FNPTTGLSQTVTID
+3576 
-3590 ALGTGIVKDNPTV
+3590 
-3603 DAGLY
+3603 
-3608 SPKGS
+3608 
-3613 IGDYVW
+3613 
-3619 KDQDNDGVQDVGEP
+3619 
-3633 AVAGVIVQLLNPSTS
+3633 
-3648 AVLATDTTDAN
+3648 
-3659 GLYLFSNL
+3659 
-3667 NSGTYQVK
+3667 
-3675 IVTTSLPAGCVI
+3675 
-3687 SSKQDLGGDDTKD
+3687 
-3700 SDFNPT
+3700 
-3706 TGLSQTVTIDALGT
+3706 
-3720 GIVKDNPTVD
+3720 
-3730 AALYSP
+3730 
-3736 KGSIGD
+3736 
-3742 FVWKD
+3742 VWKD

-3774 ITTPTPVLVAK
+3774 VTTPTPVLVAK

-3810 SSLADTCQITSKQ
+3810 SSLADTCKITSKQ

-3897 KMGIVKVNK
+3897 KLGIVKVNK

-3924 SLIITDSL
+3924 SVIITDSL
-3932 SALCKA
+3932 SAICKS

-3973 AAIVGLATV
+3973 AAVVGLATV
-3982 EWYSQQTGGTLL
+3982 EWFSQQTGGTLL
-3994 STGLNYKPAGTVT
+3994 STGLNYKPTGTVT

-4039 NCIDTIDLA
+4039 NCVDTIDLA

-4054 TKIARVGDVLT
+4054 AKIARVGDVLT
-4065 YTVKVWNEWNKNATG
+4065 YTVKVWNQWSKNATG

-4097 FVASRGS
+4097 FAPSRGS
-4104 ATISGNVIKWTIGN
+4104 ATISGNVIKWNIGN
-4118 IAANGDTV
+4118 INANGDTV
-4126 TLRYQVRAT
+4126 TLSYQVRAM
-4135 QAGVHLNT
+4135 QAGIHLNT

-4257 RKVKK
+4257 RKIKK